1 MNNKEFL
8 DSAMHDSKVT
18 QASHKTTAINDP
30 QLQGFQRRLIA
41 AIVHFLVRNDSYRQE
56 FIEFATALM
65 LRSQSSRKI
74 EAIISFLCRSG
85 ARTDTDYFLE
95 KAILIIKRADKP
107 SKLRSITV
115 QIKEQF
121 TINELAVVELLAQ
134 PETLHFYLQ
143 FRQNPPIPIMAVIY
157 AILEAYP

>member
-1 MNNKEFL
+1 
-8 DSAMHDSKVT
+8 MHDSKDART
-18 QASHKTTAINDP
+18 PYKITATGDP
-30 QLQGFQRRLIA
+30 QFQGFQRRLIA
-41 AIVHFLVRNDSYRQE
+41 AIVRFLVRNDSYRQE
-56 FIEFATALM
+56 FLEFAIALM
-65 LRSQSSRKI
+65 LRTQSTRKL

-85 ARTDTDYFLE
+85 IRTDTDYFLE

-107 SKLRSITV
+107 RKLRSITI

-121 TINELAVVELLAQ
+121 TINELAVIELLAQ

-143 FRQNPPIPIMAVIY
+143 FRQNPPVPIMAVIY